1 VKIWPDPLQDVNTS
15 ATHAK
20 ISSMTKTAQSYLWFH
35 IDGGGHDPA
44 CRHPCGAGQGMMPNM
59 HIRPLYPDD
68 IPEAAALLR
77 RAAEEFIL
85 HESTPADAA
94 VFLTE
99 QGEQGMRRFL
109 ASGYVYHVA
118 EVDGVLAGFIA
129 IRERSHVYSL
139 YVDKRFHRRGIARR
153 LWDTAREAALADG
166 DQPGHPGAF
175 TVNASNHAL
184 PFYAS
189 LGFVPTAPTQ
199 VGIVRYNPMRLVLD
213 DAALVDPA

>member
-1 VKIWPDPLQDVNTS
+1 
-15 ATHAK
+15 
-20 ISSMTKTAQSYLWFH
+20 
-35 IDGGGHDPA
+35 
-44 CRHPCGAGQGMMPNM
+44 MMMNM
-59 HIRPLYPDD
+59 QIRSLTEDD
-68 IPEAAALLR
+68 IPAAAALLR

-85 HESTPADAA
+85 HESTPANGA
-94 VFLTE
+94 VFLAE
-99 QGEQGMRRFL
+99 QGEQAMRGFL

-118 EVDGVLAGFIA
+118 EVDGLLAGFIA

-153 LWDTAREAALADG
+153 LWESAREAALG
-166 DQPGHPGAF
+166 PGHPGAF

-213 DAALVDPA
+213 GGPTLVDPA

>member
-1 VKIWPDPLQDVNTS
+1 
-15 ATHAK
+15 
-20 ISSMTKTAQSYLWFH
+20 
-35 IDGGGHDPA
+35 
-44 CRHPCGAGQGMMPNM
+44 M
-59 HIRPLYPDD
+59 HIRSLNEDD
-68 IPEAAALLR
+68 IPAAAALLR

-94 VFLTE
+94 VFLAE
-99 QGEQGMRRFL
+99 QGEEGMRGFL

-118 EVDGVLAGFIA
+118 EVDGELAGFIA
-129 IRERSHVYSL
+129 IRQRSHVYSL
-139 YVDKRFHRRGIARR
+139 YVDKRFHRRGVARR
-153 LWDTAREAALADG
+153 LWDCAREAALE
-166 DQPGHPGAF
+166 PGHSGAF

-213 DAALVDPA
+213 GGASLADPA